1 MNILNRL
8 KFCDAVPSQAHH
20 VNAHLEKKGK
30 KRKRN
35 KQIASSKTQ
44 SINCFPALLC
54 FQVIIV
60 EK

>member
-1 MNILNRL
+1 MNILNPI
-8 KFCDAVPSQAHH
+8 KFCDAAASQAHH

-30 KRKRN
+30 KRKRK
-35 KQIASSKTQ
+35 KQIASSKAQ
-44 SINCFPALLC
+44 SINRFPALLC